1 MKYPKLFQASAPPL
15 NSLFSGDKL
24 AVMLRRTREM
34 LLVCVA
40 TVALAGAGIAQVQ
53 PVSPLPRRPASAAP
67 LNSDSP
73 PLEAAPG
80 IPLPPYG
87 TVWILDSGE
96 AKSRLVRM
104 RPSDALPDK
113 HIAKNIARNEIM
125 ILKNV
130 STLDLAGAA
139 SGLRL
144 TGRPVAIFVR
154 RAGPA
159 TQQVQPLGGVINV
172 PSHFVLLRTRQ
183 LDDRRELCSFSF
195 WKLGGKRTRHED
207 EVETSTEEIG
217 DGRWLKLTPK
227 QPVPDGEYAVVDMP
241 EDATQANASAYDFGV
256 GPISVKPEKHP

>member
-1 MKYPKLFQASAPPL
+1 MRNFSLCRAPL
-15 NSLFSGDKL
+15 NSLIPGDKL
-24 AVMLRRTREM
+24 AGMPRRAREM
-34 LLVCVA
+34 LLVCVVTA
-40 TVALAGAGIAQVQ
+40 ALGGTGFAQVQ
-53 PVSPLPRRPASAAP
+53 SVSPLPSAPANSAA
-67 LNSDSP
+67 LNSNSP
-73 PLEAAPG
+73 ILEAAPG

-87 TVWILDSGE
+87 TVWILDSGDS
-96 AKSRLVRM
+96 KSRLVRM

-113 HIAKNIARNEIM
+113 HTAKNMARNEIL

-154 RAGPA
+154 KAGPA
-159 TQQVQPLGGVINV
+159 TQQVQPLGAGIVV

-195 WKLGGKRTRHED
+195 WKLGGKRARHED

-241 EDATQANASAYDFGV
+241 EDPTQANASAYDFGV
-256 GPISVKPEKHP
+256 GPVMVKPEKHP